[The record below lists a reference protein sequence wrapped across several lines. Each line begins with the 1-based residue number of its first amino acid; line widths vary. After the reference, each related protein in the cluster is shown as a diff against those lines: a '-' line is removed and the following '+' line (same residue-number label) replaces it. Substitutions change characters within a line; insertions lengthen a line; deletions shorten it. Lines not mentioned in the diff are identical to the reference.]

1 MFVRLCVAMT
11 QPTSL
16 YPWQQFVSL
25 LQSHCSCHF
34 FTVLKFLYTQEGVL
48 IIQYVI
54 IVASLVISTEY
65 WMANLFGI
73 LAAFTGNILLYVDFW
88 LQQFIELNLEDL

>member
-1 MFVRLCVAMT
+1 MPRMFVRLCVAMT

-16 YPWQQFVSL
+16 YPWQQFVNL

-34 FTVLKFLYTQEGVL
+34 YGAKSPLLYTQEGVL

-65 WMANLFGI
+65 
-73 LAAFTGNILLYVDFW
+73 
-88 LQQFIELNLEDL
+88 